1 MEAQTI
7 APEKMDSPLNQF
19 QQAALEAAEKE
30 LVDLENEMS
39 SKKYLVDIVK
49 DDVKMLDSFIKDDAP
64 WKFTESLGIIEVEKA
79 LKEAVKDGKIYTT
92 ALAIEA
98 IYYYMSKVEG
108 KGKTPN
114 ASAFKKAE
122 DYIRILKGITG
133 AMEKV
138 KVDSEKVKNAQFVV
152 AARREGIEP
161 DSSIETN

>member
-7 APEKMDSPLNQF
+7 TPEGVESPLNQF

-30 LVDLENEMS
+30 LTDLENEMAA
-39 SKKYLVDIVK
+39 KKYLVDISK
-49 DDVKMLDSFIKDDAP
+49 DDVKMLDNFIKEDAP
-64 WKFTESLGIIEVEKA
+64 WKFTESLGIVEVEKS
-79 LKEAVKDGKIYTT
+79 LKEAVKDGKIFTT
-92 ALAIEA
+92 SLAIEA

-114 ASAFKKAE
+114 ATSFKKAE
-122 DYIRILKGITG
+122 DYIRILKGITS

-138 KVDSEKVKNAQFVV
+138 KVDNEKVKNAQFVV